1 MRSEEAKELDEL
13 LRAGLASYSIA
24 EPRLGMEQ
32 RILRSVLEQEA
43 PRRVWWPW
51 TTGAVATA
59 SVLIVIALTLLHP
72 KTVTAPGVATVAPM
86 AQRAVVTHP
95 ETTELTTVVVAPRR
109 HSSGMGARHARTS
122 APQKTSEDFL
132 FPAAQTLTQE
142 EALVV
147 AVVEMRP
154 VEVSKALEEAQTR
167 SLEPVRVA
175 AIHIEPLRQDGV
187 RQEE

>member
-1 MRSEEAKELDEL
+1 MRSEEAKELEEL

-43 PRRVWWPW
+43 PRIVWWPW
-51 TTGAVATA
+51 VTGAIATA
-59 SVLIVIALTLLHP
+59 SALIVIALTLSHP
-72 KTVTAPGVATVAPM
+72 RTATSPSVATATPVAQRTVTN
-86 AQRAVVTHP
+86 RA
-95 ETTELTTVVVAPRR
+95 ETTEVPNVVAAPRR

-175 AIHIEPLRQDGV
+175 AIHIEPLRTDGV